1 MLKGLKGILEKG
13 LQIAA
18 PIIGGSMFG
27 PFGAAAGSGIASLL
41 TGNKPKDAL
50 MSAAVSG
57 LGSMPFGTTQRSLVD
72 RAGGKIFT
80 PQRRPSQRQPGLFQ
94 SQGDTQGGGT
104 LQKILS
110 SFKPTT
116 NKAGDVTGP
125 GLGMQGLAALGPGI
139 LAYMAAKE
147 DAKKAYVPDAS
158 EYMSAV
164 DTMYGGQTARPPVER
179 RIENLSVQIDPT
191 TGGAVYRAG
200 GGIMD
205 ITEMEE
211 VRYPVGLANGGKVF
225 PRRTGQI
232 SGPGT
237 KTSDSI
243 PAMLSDGEF
252 VQRTDAVNGAGIM
265 MGARNAEEAR
275 KKGADFMYA
284 LQDKLANVGKRI

>member
-18 PIIGGSMFG
+18 PIFGNMMLPGGM
-27 PFGAAAGSGIASLL
+27 GAAMGSGIASLL

-57 LGSMPFGTTQRSLVD
+57 LGSMPFGTTQKSLVD

-80 PQRRPSQRQPGLFQ
+80 PQRSPSQRQPGLFQ
-94 SQGDTQGGGT
+94 SQGDTQGDSI

-116 NKAGDVTGP
+116 NKKGDVTGP

-139 LAYMAAKE
+139 LSYMAAKE

-164 DTMYGGQTARPPVER
+164 DKMYGGQTARPGAER
-179 RIENLSVQIDPT
+179 RIENLSVQVDPT
-191 TGGAVYRAG
+191 TGAAVYRAG

-205 ITEMEE
+205 ISEMEE
-211 VRYPVGLANGGKVF
+211 VTYPVTGFAGGGFTRK
-225 PRRTGQI
+225 TGSI
-232 SGPGT
+232 NGPGT

-243 PAMLSDGEF
+243 PAYLSDGEF
-252 VQRTDAVNGAGIM
+252 VQKTDAVNGAGIM

>member
-18 PIIGGSMFG
+18 PIFGNMMLPGGM
-27 PFGAAAGSGIASLL
+27 GAAMGSGIASLL

-50 MSAAVSG
+50 MSAATSG
-57 LGSMPFGTTQRSLVD
+57 LATLPFGNTQKSLID
-72 RAGGKIFT
+72 RAGAKMFT
-80 PQRRPSQRQPGLFQ
+80 PEQQPFRHPRNQTLGE
-94 SQGDTQGGGT
+94 GKEEGNI

-110 SFKPTT
+110 SFQPTT

-125 GLGMQGLAALGPGI
+125 GLGMQGLMSLGPGI

-147 DAKKAYVPDAS
+147 DAKKAHVPDAS

-164 DTMYGGQTARPPVER
+164 DKMYGGQTARPPEER

-205 ITEMEE
+205 MAEMEE
-211 VRYPVGLANGGKVF
+211 VRYPVGLAHGGDVF

-243 PAMLSDGEF
+243 PAKLSDGEF
-252 VQRTDAVNGAGIM
+252 VQKTDAVNGAGIM
-265 MGARNAEEAR
+265 MGATNAEEAR
-275 KKGADFMYA
+275 NKGADFMYA
-284 LQDKLANVGKRI
+284 LQDKLANIGQRV